1 MFKDPLSHFAAL
13 GLGLFIAYAF
23 LADSSEVNE
32 EIIISTAQQAQLEAA
47 FTRSWRRPP
56 TEEERAALIDDWVRE
71 EIASREALALG
82 LGEDDVV
89 IRRRLRQKFESMLEQ
104 IAASVEPADGELE
117 NWYGERS
124 MNYREDARYSLEQLF
139 FSSDRR
145 EDAAKDAID
154 ALAALDSLSS
164 GGSPLLGDPLSMPG
178 QYSLA
183 RSRELTDRFGAQFT
197 EALANLPLDS
207 WQGPVSS
214 AYGYHLV
221 RVSEMTPGRTPELEE
236 VREVVQRDWRAEQV
250 QTAIDA
256 AYEGL
261 RDRYAVAEQKA
272 GESG

>member
-23 LADSSEVNE
+23 LADGSEVNE

-117 NWYGERS
+117 SWYGERS
-124 MNYREDARYSLEQLF
+124 TNYREDARYSLEQLF

-145 EDAAKDAID
+145 EDAAKDAKD
-154 ALAALDSLSS
+154 ALAAMDSLSS

-183 RSRELTDRFGAQFT
+183 RARELTDRFGAQFT
-197 EALANLPLDS
+197 EALADLPLNS
-207 WQGPVSS
+207 WQGPVPS

-221 RVSEMTPGRTPELEE
+221 RVSEMTPGRTPELGE
-236 VREVVQRDWRAEQV
+236 VREVVLRDWRAEQV